1 MACCCYTKLNELL
14 KTDLAEPCVLW
25 KLQEQSPNLN
35 NHSTFLGV
43 FDFILWILI
52 LPGLRKVPCFVD
64 VEAARSYLLDS
75 YGDLYRN
82 CPHLVRN
89 IKLKEQCSGN
99 VWCSIVQKT
108 QHDTLTELLP
118 FFKTSRQE

>member
-1 MACCCYTKLNELL
+1 MACCCYTKLNELP

-64 VEAARSYLLDS
+64 VELQDHTFLI
-75 YGDLYRN
+75 LMEI
-82 CPHLVRN
+82 C
-89 IKLKEQCSGN
+89 
-99 VWCSIVQKT
+99 
-108 QHDTLTELLP
+108 TEIALI
-118 FFKTSRQE
+118 

>member
-14 KTDLAEPCVLW
+14 KTDLLAEPCVLW

-64 VEAARSYLLDS
+64 VEAARSYLFDS

-82 CPHLVRN
+82 CPHLVTN

-99 VWCSIVQKT
+99 VWCSDYV
-108 QHDTLTELLP
+108 E
-118 FFKTSRQE
+118 QEV